1 MGALS
6 PSHKPDYALTQPP
19 VSISPQPSWYDKHKI
34 VSLDPWG
41 HLVPQVFTDEI
52 EKRGLDARPSIAV
65 TKAHMK
71 LSELDEA
78 AKKGDIKIDGKLV
91 IESIP
96 LRNEDGSERKDV
108 SPGVEIA
115 ISKAAVDP
123 VWYLP
128 GVAERFGMCVLLV
141 LFSYA

>member
-1 MGALS
+1 
-6 PSHKPDYALTQPP
+6 
-19 VSISPQPSWYDKHKI
+19 
-34 VSLDPWG
+34 
-41 HLVPQVFTDEI
+41 
-52 EKRGLDARPSIAV
+52 
-65 TKAHMK
+65 MK